1 MQPVANYAPEGY
13 INVNVQLHKH
23 EYSKDRRNP
32 QPIGLQQGQLVAV
45 LKGDSNDTLLPYAQC
60 IVHPECLRTVDPD
73 LGKWNRRLIGYG
85 VVAENEMVQK
95 GSTFSAQIAGAS
107 DTTKLHTNLSGWAH
121 VRMFIAKTPDNKW
134 FLDLQELDQW
144 PDFDIDDVLDPSP
157 AFTNVI
163 LDLAVKISADTGG
176 GKSAATTSARVAAR
190 KVFSQALLPYFREME
205 EQIFAK
211 TITGGEEDT
220 KKRILFRNG

>member
-1 MQPVANYAPEGY
+1 MQPVANEAPEGY
-13 INVNVQLHKH
+13 INVNAQLHKH

-32 QPIGLQQGQLVAV
+32 QPIGLQQGQPVAI

-73 LGKWNRRLIGYG
+73 INKWNLRLVGYG

-95 GSTFSAQIAGAS
+95 GSTFSVQIAGAS
-107 DTTKLHTNLSGWAH
+107 DTTKLHTHLGGFVH

-134 FLDLQELDQW
+134 YLDLRELDQL
-144 PDFDIDDVLDPSP
+144 PDFDIDNVLDPSVG
-157 AFTNVI
+157 FNN
-163 LDLAVKISADTGG
+163 AVLLL
-176 GKSAATTSARVAAR
+176 AAR
-190 KVFSQALLPYFREME
+190 IAEDNKGRTPASLAALVEARKAFSQALLPYFREME